1 MLYILTAAMEGDVL
15 SAGDGCVTSAP
26 IIKTGFLN
34 SCGLSMIIHVTSL
47 YDWQWFILCVWSKVD
62 H

>member
-1 MLYILTAAMEGDVL
+1 MEGDVL

-47 YDWQWFILCVWSKVD
+47 YD
-62 H
+62 